1 MPLES
6 CAKICSGITTG
17 SINSSSNS
25 NSFQLSATAA
35 EIVNTNMAK
44 ISATSWHSLIIGK
57 WHSFALWI
65 YRIYGQRHSTE
76 CTPCPHTPNEPW
88 LTQFWASERGLMHIR
103 QHIDWAPSS
112 PLLQIMWPAVCKF
125 TALCV
130 ISYQLP
136 GRQIPPERDSWNL
149 CVRVHVR
156 FMWRRQH
163 EHLYKIYN
171 HVSLIGSN

>member
-6 CAKICSGITTG
+6 CAKICSGITTS
-17 SINSSSNS
+17 SISISS

-76 CTPCPHTPNEPW
+76 CIPCPHILYKPW

-103 QHIDWAPSS
+103 QHIDGAPLS

-125 TALCV
+125 TASFA
-130 ISYQLP
+130 IRATQLP
-136 GRQIPPERDSWNL
+136 GLQVPPERGNWLVCL
-149 CVRVHVR
+149 CVCLHAFYVAPPA
-156 FMWRRQH
+156 WTS
-163 EHLYKIYN
+163 I
-171 HVSLIGSN
+171 